1 MVFLVSRWF
10 GKPLMKVG
18 NLLRMNE
25 IAAAGMIATLAN
37 NIPMFSMM
45 NKMDER
51 GKMINCAFA
60 VSAAFALGDHLGFVA
75 GAGASSMIFPMI
87 VGKLVGGVTAI
98 GVAMM
103 IAPKTSAPLVATT
116 EESVEA
122 EAN

>member
-1 MVFLVSRWF
+1 
-10 GKPLMKVG
+10 
-18 NLLRMNE
+18 
-25 IAAAGMIATLAN
+25 
-37 NIPMFSMM
+37 
-45 NKMDER
+45 
-51 GKMINCAFA
+51 
-60 VSAAFALGDHLGFVA
+60 
-75 GAGASSMIFPMI
+75 MI